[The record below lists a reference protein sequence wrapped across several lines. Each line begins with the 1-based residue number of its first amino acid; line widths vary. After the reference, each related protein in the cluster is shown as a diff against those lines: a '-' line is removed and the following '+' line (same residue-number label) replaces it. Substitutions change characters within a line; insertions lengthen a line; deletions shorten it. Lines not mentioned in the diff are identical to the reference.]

1 MIMLIPIATD
11 YDTAIRRFKVT
22 KVLAFSVW
30 RDSTNSSTFYGKLL
44 DDYLV
49 FGASVP
55 LSVDL
60 APWCRDCGSVVVV
73 RLAE

>member
-1 MIMLIPIATD
+1 MMIPIATE
-11 YDTAIRRFKVT
+11 YTGGTLKRFKVT
-22 KVLAFSVW
+22 KIMAFDVW
-30 RDSTNSSTFYGKLL
+30 QDESAPNVYWGRLI

-55 LSVDL
+55 LGVDQ

-73 RLAE
+73 RLAS